1 MFYLRVNVFL
11 KPSIIIT
18 LLLTPLSLNAAERLD
33 YLVEYKGIFSS
44 YSWTDVSM
52 ASIETV
58 RVADCSGR
66 GSCMMSRATM
76 SSKGYAVLEAIFKI
90 RFHYRSF
97 YRLKPAHT
105 LAFEM
110 REKKYSNKYQ
120 PYGYKHSLSVL
131 PRQGSGVDFYKLW
144 SKGEPLPA
152 SVKQFVATDH
162 KPAEKIRVKRVK
174 RKPVAKH
181 SIDRLALLQI
191 VRSAA
196 LKKGYAASFPG
207 TNGRNQL
214 EFRVAVFA
222 AEEINA
228 AGKRWK
234 TWKIRVDELEKGD
247 DTVSLFV
254 WLSRDSRHIPVKIEI
269 ESSFGSARFILK

>member
-1 MFYLRVNVFL
+1 MFL
-11 KPSIIIT
+11 KSSIIIA
-18 LLLTPLSLNAAERLD
+18 LLLTPLSLNAAEKLD
-33 YLVEYKGIFSS
+33 YLVEYKGMLSG
-44 YSWTDVSM
+44 YSWTDVSR

-58 RVADCSGR
+58 KVADCSGR

-76 SSKGYAVLEAIFKI
+76 SSKGYAVLEAIFKV

-97 YRLKPAHT
+97 YRLKPERT

-110 REKKYSNKYQ
+110 REKKYSDKHQ
-120 PYGYKHSLSVL
+120 PYGYKHSLAVI
-131 PRQGSGVDFYKLW
+131 PEKGDVVDFYKLW
-144 SKGEPLPA
+144 SKGEPLPV

-162 KPAEKIRVKRVK
+162 KPVEKIRVKRVK

-207 TNGRNQL
+207 TNGKDQL
-214 EFRVAVFA
+214 EFRVAVIA
-222 AEEINA
+222 AEEVKA

-247 DTVSLFV
+247 DTVSLFA
-254 WLSRDSRHIPVKIEI
+254 WISRDSRHIPVKIKI
-269 ESSFGSARFILK
+269 DSSLGSARFILKK